1 MNTAHAVG
9 AMETAKKCDFLKGR
23 RDLDAPV
30 PLGGFGELRCKQ
42 MDF

>member
-1 MNTAHAVG
+1 
-9 AMETAKKCDFLKGR
+9 METAKKCEWDFLKGQ

-30 PLGGFGELRCKQ
+30 PLGGFGELRCRQ